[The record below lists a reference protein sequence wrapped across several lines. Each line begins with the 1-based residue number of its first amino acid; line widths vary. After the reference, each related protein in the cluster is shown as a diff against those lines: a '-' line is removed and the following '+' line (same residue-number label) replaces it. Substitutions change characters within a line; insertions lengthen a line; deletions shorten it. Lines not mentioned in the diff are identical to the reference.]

1 MGQVRFVLRVF
12 RLGVR
17 DAYEMPGT
25 VDSAREAVMAAVRA
39 AFRPEFLNRLDEIVL
54 FHRLSRGQMNAI
66 VEIQLGRL
74 RKLLDGRDMD
84 ITLDDGAVD
93 WLAEAGYDPVYG
105 ARPLKRVIQRHLQ
118 DPLATMILS
127 GAIADGARIQVGVS
141 DGGLTV
147 NGEQLAAA

>member
-1 MGQVRFVLRVF
+1 M
-12 RLGVR
+12 
-17 DAYEMPGT
+17 
-25 VDSAREAVMAAVRA
+25 AVVRA
-39 AFRPEFLNRLDEIVL
+39 TFRPEFLNRLDEIVL

-66 VEIQLGRL
+66 VEIQLSRL
-74 RKLLDGRDMD
+74 RKLLDDRDME
-84 ITLDDGAVD
+84 ITLDDGAID

-127 GAIADGARIQVGVS
+127 GAIADGEHIRVGAS
-141 DGGLTV
+141 DGGLTI